1 MNKIKIIALYGK
13 SGSGKDTIQKWL
25 VSNFPDSNGIVS
37 CTTRPPR
44 DYEIDGKD
52 YFFLSTV
59 EFGEKVLNGDM
70 LEATSFR
77 DWMYGTSL
85 NSLKEDKIN
94 IGVFNPEGLECLLQ
108 DSRLDV
114 LPIFIDA
121 DDKVRLIRNLNRE
134 RYPDC
139 AEIYPD
145 CAEICRRYFTDAQDF
160 EDISFFS
167 LVYNNNNFKKNFN
180 DIIKLIYSTN
190 FINQKSF
197 I

>member
-139 AEIYPD
+139 AEI
-145 CAEICRRYFTDAQDF
+145 CRRYFTDAQDF